1 MDLNVFMHWWSNSNI
16 LFLAS
21 IDRTSNFEPN
31 RAFTRFTK
39 LFFELTQTSLFWTS
53 NELERVHLFL
63 ASNEQT
69 LNIKPNRAFTRFTEL
84 LIELTRTTFFQIS
97 NELERV
103 HLLVIKLK
111 HLIFGFERSN
121 IEFWTLFNPSLIKRP
136 KILEHY
142 IRMVNVHIDTY
153 TVRCTIHEPCLI
165 TRCWLP
171 ALTSITNFVLE
182 IDCIVGNYFAG
193 RVRH

>member
-1 MDLNVFMHWWSNSNI
+1 MIKSSDGSNTILSNI
-16 LFLAS
+16 K
-21 IDRTSNFEPN
+21 RTPTSFYEH
-31 RAFTRFTK
+31 RMIK
-39 LFFELTQTSLFWTS
+39 LEHPTFGFQ
-53 NELERVHLFL
+53 RK
-63 ASNEQT
+63 
-69 LNIKPNRAFTRFTEL
+69 NIEPNRAFTRFTEL

-111 HLIFGFERSN
+111 HPIFGFERSK
-121 IEFWTLFNPSLIKRP
+121 IELRTLFNASLIKRP